1 MKRLLDHCGR
11 YRQGIALLASG
22 TVPDFLFGVPP
33 SGGSGGFGVPPSGG
47 SGNITLPSVNALP
60 DGERAAIA
68 SHLAGCAECRRYYR
82 ELKALTGPLKNW
94 EESFVHIQPSQDVRR
109 RWAAAIHAAAQPEPV
124 RRLTPAMAFC
134 EWWRDVIWP
143 CRRIWAGLAVVWLLI
158 LAGNFSL
165 GDHAS
170 TFARKSSPPSPEAI
184 QAWRQQQRL
193 LAELI
198 GSSETPATTPSKPFI
213 PRPGSER
220 RIELMT
226 A

>member
-1 MKRLLDHCGR
+1 MRPLFYNCAPH
-11 YRQGIALLASG
+11 RQAIALLTAS
-22 TVPDFLFGVPP
+22 
-33 SGGSGGFGVPPSGG
+33 
-47 SGNITLPSVNALP
+47 ALP
-60 DGERAAIA
+60 DAERAAVEN
-68 SHLAGCAECRRYYR
+68 HLAACPGCRRYYH

-94 EESFVHIQPSQDVRR
+94 EENFARIHPSQDARR
-109 RWAAAIHAAAQPEPV
+109 RWAAAIHAAAQPESV

-134 EWWRDVIWP
+134 EWWRDVIWSS
-143 CRRIWAGLAVVWLLI
+143 RRIWAGLAVAWLLI

-165 GDHAS
+165 GDHPS
-170 TFARKSSPPSPEAI
+170 TLARKSSPPSPEAI
-184 QAWRQQQRL
+184 QSWRQQQRL

-198 GSSETPATTPSKPFI
+198 GSSEAPATTPPKPFV